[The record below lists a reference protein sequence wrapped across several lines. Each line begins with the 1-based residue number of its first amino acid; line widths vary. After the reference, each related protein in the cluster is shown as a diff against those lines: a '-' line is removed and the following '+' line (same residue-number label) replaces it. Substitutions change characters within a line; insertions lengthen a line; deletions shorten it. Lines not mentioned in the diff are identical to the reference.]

1 MLRIIKSGLIV
12 FLLFFICSINVFAYT
27 VDDVRDLVGEER
39 VDDTFTQG
47 EIDLIIKQYEK
58 IEKANMYIK
67 LFDIGKE
74 IDINSDL
81 EEMYQELEADLAEAH
96 EKLEISFQSG
106 KSIDIV
112 LKDKSNLESI
122 LHKIASLRDRGYD
135 IEVEYIPNIWEEKY
149 LKVQNVV
156 KDLNEQFDIGDVGEN
171 LKIPLDN
178 TFVLLS
184 PYGLRLNPFTF
195 DSVSMHNGI
204 DFSTVSGTRVL
215 SLWNGVVSK
224 VYETESGGK
233 TVEITHGQNLK
244 TIYMHLNEIKVEI
257 GKRVKQYDLIG
268 LSGNTGKTTE
278 PHLHL
283 GVYLDDKYI
292 NPIYLFGT
300 KGLQAFKTY
309 VSNNPEDYLKVLE
322 IENQIKAKPSKE
334 IVEEEKEIKPS
345 TDLIV
350 DVQVDS
356 VFNKQEFYEHQYDKY
371 LEEQNQNEDDESKEE
386 KEQRKQ
392 EVLQELLNS

>member
-1 MLRIIKSGLIV
+1 MLRIIKSSLFV

-39 VDDTFTQG
+39 VDDIFTQR

-81 EEMYQELEADLAEAH
+81 EKMYQELEADLAMAH
-96 EKLEISFQSG
+96 EKLEKSFQSG

-122 LHKIASLRDRGYD
+122 LHKISSLKDRGYA

-156 KDLNEQFDIGDVGEN
+156 KDLNEQFDIGEVGEN
-171 LKIPLDN
+171 LRIPLDN

-204 DFSTVSGTRVL
+204 DFSTSLGTRVL

-233 TVEITHGQNLK
+233 TIEITHGQNLK
-244 TIYMHLNEIKVEI
+244 TIYMHLNEIKVGVGE
-257 GKRVKQYDLIG
+257 RVKQYDLIG

-283 GVYLDDKYI
+283 GVYLDDKYV

-322 IENQIKAKPSKE
+322 IENEIKDKPSKE

-350 DVQVDS
+350 DVQTDS
-356 VFNKQEFYEHQYDKY
+356 MFNKQEFYEHQYDKY
-371 LEEQNQNEDDESKEE
+371 LDEQEENNNESKEE

>member
-1 MLRIIKSGLIV
+1 MLRIIKSSLFV

-39 VDDTFTQG
+39 VDDIFTQR

-81 EEMYQELEADLAEAH
+81 EKMYQELEADLAMAH
-96 EKLEISFQSG
+96 EKLEKSFQSG

-122 LHKIASLRDRGYD
+122 LHKISSLKDRGYD

-156 KDLNEQFDIGDVGEN
+156 KDLNEQFDIGEVGEN
-171 LKIPLDN
+171 LRIPLDN

-204 DFSTVSGTRVL
+204 DFSTSLGTRVL

-233 TVEITHGQNLK
+233 TIEITHGQNLK
-244 TIYMHLNEIKVEI
+244 TIYMHLNEIKVGVGE
-257 GKRVKQYDLIG
+257 RVKQYDLIG

-283 GVYLDDKYI
+283 GVYLDDKYV

-322 IENQIKAKPSKE
+322 IENEIKDKPSKE

-350 DVQVDS
+350 DVQTDS
-356 VFNKQEFYEHQYDKY
+356 MFNKQEFYEHQYDKY
-371 LEEQNQNEDDESKEE
+371 LEEQEENNNESKEE

>member
-27 VDDVRDLVGEER
+27 VDDIRDLVGEER

-81 EEMYQELEADLAEAH
+81 EKMYQELEADLAEAH

-257 GKRVKQYDLIG
+257 GERVKQYDLIG

-322 IENQIKAKPSKE
+322 IENQIKDKPSKE

>member
-1 MLRIIKSGLIV
+1 MLRIIKSSLFV

-39 VDDTFTQG
+39 VDDIFTQR

-81 EEMYQELEADLAEAH
+81 EKMYQELEANLAMAH
-96 EKLEISFQSG
+96 EKLEKSFQSG

-122 LHKIASLRDRGYD
+122 LHKISSLKDRGYD

-156 KDLNEQFDIGDVGEN
+156 KDLNEQFDIGEVGEN
-171 LKIPLDN
+171 LRIPLDN

-184 PYGLRLNPFTF
+184 PYGLRLSPFTF

-204 DFSTVSGTRVL
+204 DFSTSLGTRVL

-233 TVEITHGQNLK
+233 TIEITHGQNLK
-244 TIYMHLNEIKVEI
+244 TIYMHLNEIKVGVGE
-257 GKRVKQYDLIG
+257 RVKQYDLIG
-268 LSGNTGKTTE
+268 LSGNTGKTIE

-283 GVYLDDKYI
+283 GVYLDDKYV

-322 IENQIKAKPSKE
+322 IENEIKDKPSKE

-350 DVQVDS
+350 DVQTDS
-356 VFNKQEFYEHQYDKY
+356 IFNKQEFYEHQYDKY
-371 LEEQNQNEDDESKEE
+371 LGEQEENNNESKEE

>member
-81 EEMYQELEADLAEAH
+81 EKMYQELEADLAEAH

-322 IENQIKAKPSKE
+322 IENQIKDKPSKE
-334 IVEEEKEIKPS
+334 IVEKEKEIKPS

>member
-1 MLRIIKSGLIV
+1 MLRIIKSSLFV

-39 VDDTFTQG
+39 VDDIFTQR

-81 EEMYQELEADLAEAH
+81 EKMYQELEADLAMAH
-96 EKLEISFQSG
+96 EKLEKSFQSG
-106 KSIDIV
+106 KSIDTV

-122 LHKIASLRDRGYD
+122 LHKISSLKDRGYD

-156 KDLNEQFDIGDVGEN
+156 KDLNEQFDIGEVGEN
-171 LKIPLDN
+171 LRIPLDN
-178 TFVLLS
+178 AFVLLS

-204 DFSTVSGTRVL
+204 DFSTSLGTRVL

-233 TVEITHGQNLK
+233 TIEITHGQNLK
-244 TIYMHLNEIKVEI
+244 TIYMHLNEIKVGVGE
-257 GKRVKQYDLIG
+257 RVKQYDLIG
-268 LSGNTGKTTE
+268 LSGNTGKTIE

-283 GVYLDDKYI
+283 GVYLDDKYV

-300 KGLQAFKTY
+300 KGLQAFKIY

-322 IENQIKAKPSKE
+322 IENEIKDKPSKE

-345 TDLIV
+345 TDLII
-350 DVQVDS
+350 DVQTDS
-356 VFNKQEFYEHQYDKY
+356 IFNKQEFYEHQYDKY
-371 LEEQNQNEDDESKEE
+371 LEEQEENNNESKEE

>member
-1 MLRIIKSGLIV
+1 MLRIIKSSLFV

-39 VDDTFTQG
+39 VDDIFTQR

-81 EEMYQELEADLAEAH
+81 EKMYQELEADLAMAH
-96 EKLEISFQSG
+96 EKLEKSFQSG

-122 LHKIASLRDRGYD
+122 LHKISSLKDRGYD

-156 KDLNEQFDIGDVGEN
+156 KDLNEQFDIGEVGEN
-171 LKIPLDN
+171 LRIPLDN

-184 PYGLRLNPFTF
+184 PYGLRLSPFTF

-204 DFSTVSGTRVL
+204 DFSTSLGTRVL

-224 VYETESGGK
+224 VYEMESGGK
-233 TVEITHGQNLK
+233 TIEITHGQNLK
-244 TIYMHLNEIKVEI
+244 TIYMHLNEIKVGVGE
-257 GKRVKQYDLIG
+257 RVKQYDLIG

-283 GVYLDDKYI
+283 GVYLDDKYV

-322 IENQIKAKPSKE
+322 IENEIKDKPSKE

-350 DVQVDS
+350 DVQTDS
-356 VFNKQEFYEHQYDKY
+356 MFNKQEFYEHQYDKY
-371 LEEQNQNEDDESKEE
+371 LDEQEENNNESKEE